1 MRRWLGYD
9 ARAARLDDR
18 TRRRGAGKEVIM
30 KSLKILRVVALSCGL
45 VGASR
50 FAAAQHEHDMAGA
63 SPGRL
68 GTVHFA
74 TSCSPDVE
82 KEFDRGVALLHSFWF
97 SAAIEVFSGVPQ
109 KDPGCAMAHWGIAM
123 SWWGNPFAGFR
134 TPKAIEEG
142 QAAVAKAKAAG
153 AETERERDYI
163 AAVEILFKD
172 AGTVDQRSRTL
183 AYEKAMEQ
191 LAAKYPDDPEA
202 RIFYALSLD
211 QTALPTDK
219 TYANQLKAAAI
230 LEKEFPLQPDHP
242 GIAHYII
249 HSYDVPALAA
259 GALDAARSYA
269 KIAPDAPHAL
279 HMPSH
284 TFTRLGYWQESIEA
298 NIASAAAA
306 RKDKAPSEELH
317 ALDYQVYA
325 YLQTAQDVA
334 AKRVIDQIPAI
345 GSQIDVNAP
354 GAAAPAPAGFFALA
368 ALPARYALER
378 NAWAEAATLEG
389 RGTRFPWTDALTHFA
404 RALGAARS
412 GDPSAAKKDV
422 EKLAALRDVLKEAK
436 DAYWAEQVEIQRR
449 AATAWIAYAE
459 GRKDEALSMMRE
471 AAEMEDATE
480 KSAVSPGPIKPAR
493 ELLGE
498 MLLET
503 GRPDDALKEFE
514 LTMKKEPNRFRGVY
528 GAARAAALGGD
539 GAKARAYY
547 AKLLEICERGDR
559 PGRSELEEARKAVG
573 G

>member
-1 MRRWLGYD
+1 
-9 ARAARLDDR
+9 
-18 TRRRGAGKEVIM
+18 M
-30 KSLKILRVVALSCGL
+30 KSRKILRVVALSCAL

-50 FAAAQHEHDMAGA
+50 FAAAQHQHDMAGA

-153 AETERERDYI
+153 AKTERERDYI

-219 TYANQLKAAAI
+219 TYANLLKAAAI

-259 GALDAARSYA
+259 RALDAARSYA

-284 TFTRLGYWQESIEA
+284 TFTRLGYWQESIET

-378 NAWAEAATLEG
+378 NAWAEAAALEG
-389 RGTRFPWTDALTHFA
+389 RETRFPWTDAVTHFA

-412 GDPSAAKKDV
+412 GDPTAAKKDV
-422 EKLAALRDVLKEAK
+422 EKLAALRDVLNQAK

-459 GRKDEALSMMRE
+459 GRRDEALLMMRE

-528 GAARAAALGGD
+528 GAAHAAELGGD

-573 G
+573 D